1 MVKIINI
8 IKQEMVKINIC
19 TRYLLICILLILGCS
34 EEERGAYGSDEI
46 PPDAVEINSVE
57 NKPGGAIIKFTP
69 PTNEDLLYI
78 RGAYSDENGISKQV
92 IVSSVI
98 DTLSIIGFGQT
109 GDYNVDVTAI
119 DTSDNESVA
128 VTTTISPLE
137 APIHAILESI
147 EGAQDFGGINIS
159 YLNPTRAEVSL
170 NMSILDQD
178 GNQVFKE
185 SFYTSQANSSYS
197 FRGYD
202 PIPTTFIIYV
212 EDRWGNKSIT
222 KTLESTPLEDVF
234 LDKGFF
240 SIQQMPGDESF
251 SEYGFSANQMW
262 DGSWSSQWNCGHTN
276 FLALP
281 HQLTINLGQ
290 LARLNRFKLYQRG
303 VTELYKHGNPKR
315 FQIYGRE
322 NLDNLPIYSPSNP
335 GDGWILL
342 GEFESFKPSGL
353 PPGSNTEEDYLFQ
366 DNGEDFVFDSNI
378 QQYNIQYI
386 RFVNLE
392 TWNNQMVSV
401 IGELSFWGSVD

>member
-119 DTSDNESVA
+119 DTNDNESVA
-128 VTTTISPLE
+128 VSTTISPLE

-303 VTELYKHGNPKR
+303 GTELYKHGNPKR

>member
-1 MVKIINI
+1 MVKIRNT
-8 IKQEMVKINIC
+8 IKQEMVKINIHKV
-19 TRYLLICILLILGCS
+19 YSLICILLIFGCT
-34 EEERGAYGSDEI
+34 EEERSAYGSDQT
-46 PPDAVEINSVE
+46 PPDAVKINSVE
-57 NKPGGAIIKFTP
+57 NRPGGAVIKFTP
-69 PTNEDLLYI
+69 PTNQDLLYI

-109 GDYNVDVTAI
+109 GDFNVEVTAI

-170 NMSILDQD
+170 NMSIIDQE

-212 EDRWGNKSIT
+212 EDRWGNQTLT
-222 KTLESTPLEDVF
+222 KTIEITPLEDVF

-240 SIQQMPGDESF
+240 SVQPMPGDESF

-262 DGSWSSQWNCGHTN
+262 DGSWSSQWNCGHTS

-281 HQLTINLGQ
+281 HQLTISLGQ
-290 LARLNRFKLYQRG
+290 LAKLNRFKLYQRG
-303 VTELYKHGNPKR
+303 GTELYKHGNPKR
-315 FQIYGRE
+315 FQIFGRE

-335 GDGWILL
+335 GDSWILL

-366 DNGEDFVFDSNI
+366 DNGEDFVFDSSV
-378 QQYNIQYI
+378 QQYNIKYI

-401 IGELSFWGSVD
+401 IGEL